1 MKTIQ
6 LFFAGASALALA
18 ACGSNTPNSSA
29 GGAQAGCSTR
39 AYAEIGGP
47 FELVSHTGQVMTE
60 ADFKGKPTLVFFGF
74 TYCPDICPGTLVK
87 IQNAYDRL
95 PEGVEAPQ
103 TAFISIDPERDTPEV
118 LGQYLALDAFP
129 DNVIGLTGT
138 PEQIRAAADAFIADY
153 SRIEQPGSLAD
164 YTMDHTSLTYLMDED
179 WQLKT
184 FFSDVDSDPESMAA
198 CIAEHVS

>member
-6 LFFAGASALALA
+6 LFFLGASALALN
-18 ACGSNTPNSSA
+18 ACGSETVKPSA
-29 GGAQAGCSTR
+29 GGANAGCATR
-39 AYAEIGGP
+39 AYTEIGGP
-47 FELVSHTGQVMTE
+47 FELTSMTGETMTE

-74 TYCPDICPGTLVK
+74 TYCPDICPGTLVR

-95 PEGVEAPQ
+95 PEGVEPPQ
-103 TAFISIDPERDTPEV
+103 TAFISVDPERDTPEV
-118 LGQYLALDAFP
+118 LAQYLSADAFP

-138 PEQIRAAADAFIADY
+138 PEQIRAVANEFIADY
-153 SRIEQPGSLAD
+153 SRIDQPESLSE
-164 YTMDHTSLTYLMDED
+164 YTMDHTSLSYLMDEN

-198 CIAEHVS
+198 CIAEHIS